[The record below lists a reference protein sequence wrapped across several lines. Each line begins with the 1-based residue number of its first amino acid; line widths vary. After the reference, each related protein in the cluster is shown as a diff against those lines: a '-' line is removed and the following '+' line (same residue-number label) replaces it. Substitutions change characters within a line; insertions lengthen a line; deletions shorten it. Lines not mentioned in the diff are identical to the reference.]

1 VTADT
6 PTVAYADE
14 TTARSAVLETVV
26 ARRALPALRGGTLRW
41 QRAKRAVDPVIAL
54 AILVVLSPLMLLI
67 ALAIRIDSG
76 GPVLFRQRR
85 IGRGMH
91 RFTCLKFRTM
101 THNAPQDVHRK
112 YIAQLVNGE
121 AETEGEGLKKLTVD
135 PRVTRVGRFLRSTS
149 LDELP
154 QLLNVLVGEMAL
166 VGPRPSIDYE
176 LEHYASEHFER
187 FTARPGLTGLWQ
199 VSGRNSLG
207 FREMLDLDVRYAR
220 TNGPWMDLQ
229 ILLRTP
235 ITLVRKHAA

>member
-1 VTADT
+1 MTADST
-6 PTVAYADE
+6 IVALADD
-14 TTARSAVLETVV
+14 TSAPAAVLETVPG
-26 ARRALPALRGGTLRW
+26 ATLPSLTAGRDRW
-41 QRAKRAVDPVIAL
+41 QQAKRILDPVLAL
-54 AILVVLSPLMLLI
+54 GILVVLSPLMLLI
-67 ALAIRIDSG
+67 ALAIRLDSG

-85 IGRGMH
+85 IGREMR

-101 THNAPQDVHRK
+101 AHNAPDDVHRR
-112 YIAQLVNGE
+112 YIAQLVHGEGDSQNG
-121 AETEGEGLKKLTVD
+121 GLKKLTVD
-135 PRVTRVGRFLRSTS
+135 SRVTRAGRLLRSTS

-154 QLLNVLVGEMAL
+154 QLLNVIVGDMAL

-176 LEHYASEHFER
+176 LEHYEPDHFER

-220 TNGPWMDLQ
+220 TNGPLMDLQ